1 MSIFID
7 PPVWPAHGT
16 VFSHLISDT
25 SLAELHDFAAKT
37 GISPRAFDADHY
49 DVPAY
54 RYEGLVRAGAREVS
68 GSQLTRILIDS
79 GLRVPLRERP
89 NKIRPRLMRAW
100 DSLLPGHTALGED
113 LLERYEQPHRKYHT
127 SVHLSEMLTA
137 LKTLYERHHTAT
149 PRAVLL
155 AAWFHDAVYEAN
167 PGEDEAASADLAR
180 TALTPLASTGSLTN
194 REVTTIAHLIELT
207 ASHQLADGIEE
218 YTSGALTRADAAFF
232 LDADLAILAAD
243 SPRYTRYVAGVRAEY
258 AHYYSS
264 DAFTCGRA
272 AILQGFLNRTAIYAS
287 DTAHLLW
294 DAPARL
300 NLRTELEGYR
310 AALGEQPAK
319 EGALTCARR

>member
-68 GSQLTRILIDS
+68 GSRLTRILIDS

-100 DSLLPGHTALGED
+100 DSLLPGHTALGEN
-113 LLERYEQPHRKYHT
+113 LLARYEQPHRKYHT

-137 LKTLYERHHTAT
+137 LKTLYEQHHTAT

-167 PGEDEAASADLAR
+167 PGDDEAASADLAR

-194 REVTTIAHLIELT
+194 REVTAIAHLIELT

-258 AHYYSS
+258 AHYAP
-264 DAFTCGRA
+264 DAFTRGRA

-310 AALGEQPAK
+310 AALSEQPTK
-319 EGALTCARR
+319 EAH

>member
-1 MSIFID
+1 VSIFID

-137 LKTLYERHHTAT
+137 LKTLYKRHHTAT

-194 REVTTIAHLIELT
+194 REVTAIAHLIELT

-258 AHYYSS
+258 AHYAP
-264 DAFTCGRA
+264 DAFTRGRA

-310 AALGEQPAK
+310 AALSEQPTK
-319 EGALTCARR
+319 EAH

>member
-137 LKTLYERHHTAT
+137 LKTLYKRHHTAT

-180 TALTPLASTGSLTN
+180 TTLTPLASTGFLTN
-194 REVTTIAHLIELT
+194 REVAAIAHLIELT

-258 AHYYSS
+258 AHYAP
-264 DAFTCGRA
+264 DAFTRGRA
-272 AILQGFLNRTAIYAS
+272 GILRGFLNRTTIYAS
-287 DTAHLLW
+287 DTAHFLW

-310 AALGEQPAK
+310 AALSEQPIK
-319 EGALTCARR
+319 EAH

>member
-68 GSQLTRILIDS
+68 GSRLTRILIDS

-89 NKIRPRLMRAW
+89 NKIHPRLMRAW

-137 LKTLYERHHTAT
+137 LKTLYKRHHTAT

-167 PGEDEAASADLAR
+167 PGDDEAASADLAR

-258 AHYYSS
+258 AHYAP
-264 DAFTCGRA
+264 DAFTRGRA
-272 AILQGFLNRTAIYAS
+272 AILQGFLNRTTIYAS

-300 NLRTELEGYR
+300 NLRTELEGYCP
-310 AALGEQPAK
+310 ALSEQPTK
-319 EGALTCARR
+319 EGH

>member
-68 GSQLTRILIDS
+68 GSRLTRILIDS

-100 DSLLPGHTALGED
+100 DSLLPGHTALGEN
-113 LLERYEQPHRKYHT
+113 LLARYEQPHRKYHT

-137 LKTLYERHHTAT
+137 LKTLYEQHHTAT

-167 PGEDEAASADLAR
+167 PGDDEAASADLAR

-194 REVTTIAHLIELT
+194 REVTAIAHLIELT

-258 AHYYSS
+258 AHYAP
-264 DAFTCGRA
+264 DAFTRGRA

-310 AALGEQPAK
+310 AALSEQPIK
-319 EGALTCARR
+319 EAH

>member
-68 GSQLTRILIDS
+68 GSRLTRILIDS

-100 DSLLPGHTALGED
+100 DSLLPGHTALGEN
-113 LLERYEQPHRKYHT
+113 LLARYEQPHRKYHT

-137 LKTLYERHHTAT
+137 LKTLYKRHHTAT

-155 AAWFHDAVYEAN
+155 AAWFHDAVYDAN

-194 REVTTIAHLIELT
+194 REVTAIAHLIELT

-258 AHYYSS
+258 AHYTP
-264 DAFTCGRA
+264 DAFTRGRA
-272 AILQGFLNRTAIYAS
+272 AILQGFLNRTTIYAS

-310 AALGEQPAK
+310 AALSEQPTK
-319 EGALTCARR
+319 EAH

>member
-1 MSIFID
+1 VSIFID

-68 GSQLTRILIDS
+68 GSRLTRILIDS

-137 LKTLYERHHTAT
+137 LKTLYKRHHTAT

-167 PGEDEAASADLAR
+167 PGDDEAASADLAR
-180 TALTPLASTGSLTN
+180 TALTPLASTGFLTN
-194 REVTTIAHLIELT
+194 RGVTAIAHLIELT

-218 YTSGALTRADAAFF
+218 YTSGALTRADAEFF

-258 AHYYSS
+258 AHYAP
-264 DAFTCGRA
+264 DAFTRGRA

-319 EGALTCARR
+319 EGALNCARR

>member
-25 SLAELHDFAAKT
+25 SLAELHDFAAKN

-137 LKTLYERHHTAT
+137 LKTLYKRHHTAT

-167 PGEDEAASADLAR
+167 PGDDEAASADLAR
-180 TALTPLASTGSLTN
+180 TALTPLASTGFLTN
-194 REVTTIAHLIELT
+194 RGVTAIAHLIELT

-218 YTSGALTRADAAFF
+218 YTSGALTRADAEFF

-258 AHYYSS
+258 AHYAP
-264 DAFTCGRA
+264 DAFTRGRA

-319 EGALTCARR
+319 EGALNCARR

>member
-137 LKTLYERHHTAT
+137 LKTLYKRHHTAT

-167 PGEDEAASADLAR
+167 PGDDEAASADLAR
-180 TALTPLASTGSLTN
+180 TALTPLASTGFLTN
-194 REVTTIAHLIELT
+194 REVTAIAHLIELT

-258 AHYYSS
+258 AHYTL
-264 DAFTCGRA
+264 DAFTRGRA

-310 AALGEQPAK
+310 AALSEQPTK
-319 EGALTCARR
+319 EAH

>member
-137 LKTLYERHHTAT
+137 LKTLYKRHHTAT

-167 PGEDEAASADLAR
+167 PGDDEAASADLAR
-180 TALTPLASTGSLTN
+180 TALTPLASTGFLTN
-194 REVTTIAHLIELT
+194 REVTAIAHLIELT

-258 AHYYSS
+258 AHYAP
-264 DAFTCGRA
+264 DAFTRGRA
-272 AILQGFLNRTAIYAS
+272 AILQGFLNRTTIYAS

-310 AALGEQPAK
+310 AALSEQPTK
-319 EGALTCARR
+319 EAH

>member
-137 LKTLYERHHTAT
+137 LKTLYKRHHTAT

-194 REVTTIAHLIELT
+194 REVTAIAHLIELT

-258 AHYYSS
+258 AYYAP
-264 DAFTCGRA
+264 DAFTRGRA

-310 AALGEQPAK
+310 AALSEQPTK
-319 EGALTCARR
+319 EAH

>member
-100 DSLLPGHTALGED
+100 DSLLPGHTALGEN

-137 LKTLYERHHTAT
+137 LKTLYEQHHTAT

-194 REVTTIAHLIELT
+194 REVTAIAHLIELT

-258 AHYYSS
+258 AHYAP
-264 DAFTCGRA
+264 DAFTRGRA
-272 AILQGFLNRTAIYAS
+272 AILQGFLNRTTIYAS

-300 NLRTELEGYR
+300 NLRTELEGYS

-319 EGALTCARR
+319 EGALNCAHR

>member
-137 LKTLYERHHTAT
+137 LKTLYEQHHTAT

-167 PGEDEAASADLAR
+167 PGDDEAASADLAR

-194 REVTTIAHLIELT
+194 REVTAIAHLIELT

-258 AHYYSS
+258 AHYAP
-264 DAFTCGRA
+264 DAFTRGRA

-319 EGALTCARR
+319 EGALNCARR

>member
-137 LKTLYERHHTAT
+137 LKTLYKRHHTAT

-194 REVTTIAHLIELT
+194 REVTAIAHLIELT

-258 AHYYSS
+258 AHYAP
-264 DAFTCGRA
+264 DAFTRGRA
-272 AILQGFLNRTAIYAS
+272 AILQGFLNRTTIYAS

-310 AALGEQPAK
+310 AALSEQPIK
-319 EGALTCARR
+319 DSH

>member
-68 GSQLTRILIDS
+68 GSRLTRILIDS

-137 LKTLYERHHTAT
+137 LKTLYKRHHTAT

-167 PGEDEAASADLAR
+167 PGDDEAASADLAR
-180 TALTPLASTGSLTN
+180 TALTPLASTGFLTN
-194 REVTTIAHLIELT
+194 REVTAIAHLIELT

-258 AHYYSS
+258 AHYAS
-264 DAFTCGRA
+264 DAFTRGRA
-272 AILQGFLNRTAIYAS
+272 AILQGFLNRTTIYAS

-310 AALGEQPAK
+310 AALSEQPTK
-319 EGALTCARR
+319 EAH

>member
-68 GSQLTRILIDS
+68 GSRLTRILIDS

-137 LKTLYERHHTAT
+137 LKTLYKRHHTAT

-194 REVTTIAHLIELT
+194 REVTAIAHLIELT

-218 YTSGALTRADAAFF
+218 YTSGALTRADAEFF

-258 AHYYSS
+258 AHYAP
-264 DAFTCGRA
+264 DAFTRGRA

-319 EGALTCARR
+319 EGALNCARR

>member
-25 SLAELHDFAAKT
+25 SLAELHDFAAKN

-68 GSQLTRILIDS
+68 GSRLTRILIDS

-100 DSLLPGHTALGED
+100 ESLLPGHTALGEN
-113 LLERYEQPHRKYHT
+113 LLARYEQPHRKYHT

-137 LKTLYERHHTAT
+137 LKTLYEQHHTAT

-194 REVTTIAHLIELT
+194 REVTAIAHLIELT

-258 AHYYSS
+258 AHYAP
-264 DAFTCGRA
+264 DAFTRGRA

-319 EGALTCARR
+319 EGALNCAHR

>member
-16 VFSHLISDT
+16 VFSHLISDM
-25 SLAELHDFAAKT
+25 SLAELHDFAAKN

-68 GSQLTRILIDS
+68 GSRLTRILIDS

-137 LKTLYERHHTAT
+137 LKTLYKRHHTAT

-167 PGEDEAASADLAR
+167 PGDDEAASADLAR

-194 REVTTIAHLIELT
+194 REVTAIAHLIELT

-258 AHYYSS
+258 AHYTP
-264 DAFTCGRA
+264 DAFTRGRA
-272 AILQGFLNRTAIYAS
+272 AILQGFLNRTTIYAS

-310 AALGEQPAK
+310 AALSEQPTK
-319 EGALTCARR
+319 EAH

>member
-137 LKTLYERHHTAT
+137 LKTLYKRHHTAT

-167 PGEDEAASADLAR
+167 PGDDEAASADLAR
-180 TALTPLASTGSLTN
+180 TALTPRASTGFLTN
-194 REVTTIAHLIELT
+194 REVTAIAHLIELT

-258 AHYYSS
+258 AHYTP
-264 DAFTCGRA
+264 DAFTRGRA
-272 AILQGFLNRTAIYAS
+272 AILQGFLNRTTIYAS

-310 AALGEQPAK
+310 AALSEQPTK
-319 EGALTCARR
+319 EAH

>member
-68 GSQLTRILIDS
+68 GSRLTRILIDS

-137 LKTLYERHHTAT
+137 LKTLYKRHHTAT

-155 AAWFHDAVYEAN
+155 AAWFHDAVYEVN

-194 REVTTIAHLIELT
+194 REVTAIAHLIELT

-258 AHYYSS
+258 AHYAP
-264 DAFTCGRA
+264 DAFTRGRA
-272 AILQGFLNRTAIYAS
+272 AILQGFLNRTTIYAS

-310 AALGEQPAK
+310 AALSEQPTK
-319 EGALTCARR
+319 EAH

>member
-68 GSQLTRILIDS
+68 GSRLTRILIDS

-137 LKTLYERHHTAT
+137 LKTLYKRHHTAT

-180 TALTPLASTGSLTN
+180 TALTPLASTGFLTN
-194 REVTTIAHLIELT
+194 REVTAIAHLIELT

-258 AHYYSS
+258 AHYAP
-264 DAFTCGRA
+264 DAFTRGRA

-310 AALGEQPAK
+310 TALSEQPTK
-319 EGALTCARR
+319 EAH

>member
-16 VFSHLISDT
+16 VFSHLISDI

-68 GSQLTRILIDS
+68 GSRLTRILIDS

-137 LKTLYERHHTAT
+137 LKTLYKRHHTAT

-180 TALTPLASTGSLTN
+180 TTLAPLASTGSLTN
-194 REVTTIAHLIELT
+194 REVTAIAHLIELT

-258 AHYYSS
+258 AHYTL
-264 DAFTCGRA
+264 DAFTRGRA

-310 AALGEQPAK
+310 AALSEQPAH
-319 EGALTCARR
+319 

>member
-137 LKTLYERHHTAT
+137 LKTLYKRHHTAT

-167 PGEDEAASADLAR
+167 PGDDEAASADLAR
-180 TALTPLASTGSLTN
+180 TALTPLASTGFLTN
-194 REVTTIAHLIELT
+194 RGVTAIAHLIELT

-218 YTSGALTRADAAFF
+218 YTSGALTRADAEFF

-258 AHYYSS
+258 AHYAP
-264 DAFTCGRA
+264 DAFTRGRA
-272 AILQGFLNRTAIYAS
+272 AILQGFLNRTTIYAS

-310 AALGEQPAK
+310 AALSEQPTK
-319 EGALTCARR
+319 EAH

>member
-68 GSQLTRILIDS
+68 GSRLTRILIDS

-137 LKTLYERHHTAT
+137 LKTLYKRHHTAT

-180 TALTPLASTGSLTN
+180 TTLAPLASTGSLTN
-194 REVTTIAHLIELT
+194 REVTAIAHLIELT

-258 AHYYSS
+258 AHYAP
-264 DAFTCGRA
+264 DAFTRGRA

-310 AALGEQPAK
+310 AALSEQPTK
-319 EGALTCARR
+319 EAH

>member
-137 LKTLYERHHTAT
+137 LKTLYKRHHTAT

-258 AHYYSS
+258 AHYTL
-264 DAFTCGRA
+264 DAFTRGRA

-300 NLRTELEGYR
+300 NLRTELEGYS

-319 EGALTCARR
+319 EGALNCAHR

>member
-137 LKTLYERHHTAT
+137 LKTLYKRHHTAT

-180 TALTPLASTGSLTN
+180 TTLTPLASTGSLTN
-194 REVTTIAHLIELT
+194 REVTAIAHLIELT

-258 AHYYSS
+258 AHYAP
-264 DAFTCGRA
+264 DAFTRGRA

-310 AALGEQPAK
+310 ATAQ
-319 EGALTCARR
+319 R

>member
-100 DSLLPGHTALGED
+100 DSLMPGHTALGED

-137 LKTLYERHHTAT
+137 LKTLYEQHHTAT

-194 REVTTIAHLIELT
+194 REVTAIAHLIELT

-258 AHYYSS
+258 AHYAP
-264 DAFTCGRA
+264 DAFTRGRA

-310 AALGEQPAK
+310 AALSEQPTK
-319 EGALTCARR
+319 EAH

>member
-113 LLERYEQPHRKYHT
+113 LLARYEQPHRKYHT

-137 LKTLYERHHTAT
+137 LKTLYEQHHTAT

-180 TALTPLASTGSLTN
+180 TTLTPLASTGSLTN
-194 REVTTIAHLIELT
+194 REVTAIAHLIELT

-258 AHYYSS
+258 AHYAP
-264 DAFTCGRA
+264 DAFTRGRA

-310 AALGEQPAK
+310 AALSEQPIK
-319 EGALTCARR
+319 EAH

>member
-68 GSQLTRILIDS
+68 GSRLTRILIDS

-137 LKTLYERHHTAT
+137 LKMLYERHHTAT

-194 REVTTIAHLIELT
+194 REVNAIAHLIELT

-243 SPRYTRYVAGVRAEY
+243 SPRYNRYVAGVRAEY
-258 AHYYSS
+258 AHYAP
-264 DAFTCGRA
+264 DAFTRGRA

-310 AALGEQPAK
+310 AALSEQPTK
-319 EGALTCARR
+319 EAH

>member
-68 GSQLTRILIDS
+68 GSRLTRILIDS

-100 DSLLPGHTALGED
+100 ESLLPGHTALGED

-137 LKTLYERHHTAT
+137 LKTLYKRHHTAT

-180 TALTPLASTGSLTN
+180 TTLTPLASTGSLTN
-194 REVTTIAHLIELT
+194 REVTAIAHLIELT

-258 AHYYSS
+258 AHYAP
-264 DAFTCGRA
+264 DAFTRGRA

-310 AALGEQPAK
+310 AALSEQPTK
-319 EGALTCARR
+319 EAH

>member
-68 GSQLTRILIDS
+68 GSQLTRILIGS
-79 GLRVPLRERP
+79 GLRVSLRERP

-100 DSLLPGHTALGED
+100 ESLLPGHTALGED

-137 LKTLYERHHTAT
+137 LKTLYKRHHTAT

-167 PGEDEAASADLAR
+167 PGDDEAASADLAR
-180 TALTPLASTGSLTN
+180 TALTPLASTGFLTN
-194 REVTTIAHLIELT
+194 REVTAIAHLIELT

-258 AHYYSS
+258 AHYAS
-264 DAFTCGRA
+264 DAFTRGRA

-310 AALGEQPAK
+310 AALSEQPTK
-319 EGALTCARR
+319 EAH

>member
-68 GSQLTRILIDS
+68 GSRLTRILIDS

-137 LKTLYERHHTAT
+137 LKTLYKRHHTAT

-194 REVTTIAHLIELT
+194 REVTAIAHLIELT

-258 AHYYSS
+258 AHYAP
-264 DAFTCGRA
+264 DAFTRGRA

-310 AALGEQPAK
+310 AALSEQPTK
-319 EGALTCARR
+319 EAH

>member
-100 DSLLPGHTALGED
+100 DSLLPGYTALGEN

-137 LKTLYERHHTAT
+137 LKTLYKRHHTAT

-258 AHYYSS
+258 AHYAS
-264 DAFTCGRA
+264 DAFTRGRA

-319 EGALTCARR
+319 EGALNCARR

>member
-68 GSQLTRILIDS
+68 GSRLTRILIDS

-137 LKTLYERHHTAT
+137 LKTLYKRHHTAT

-167 PGEDEAASADLAR
+167 PGDDEAASADLAR
-180 TALTPLASTGSLTN
+180 TALTPLASTGFLTN
-194 REVTTIAHLIELT
+194 REVTAIAHLIELT

-258 AHYYSS
+258 AHYAP
-264 DAFTCGRA
+264 DAFTRGRA

-310 AALGEQPAK
+310 AALSEQPTK
-319 EGALTCARR
+319 EAH

>member
-68 GSQLTRILIDS
+68 GSRLTRILIDS

-113 LLERYEQPHRKYHT
+113 LLARYEQPHRKYHT

-137 LKTLYERHHTAT
+137 LKTLYEQHHTAT

-194 REVTTIAHLIELT
+194 REVTAIAHLIELT

-258 AHYYSS
+258 AHYAP
-264 DAFTCGRA
+264 DAFTRGRA

-310 AALGEQPAK
+310 AALSEQPTK
-319 EGALTCARR
+319 EAH

>member
-137 LKTLYERHHTAT
+137 LKTLYKRHHTAT

-194 REVTTIAHLIELT
+194 REVTAIAHLIELT

-258 AHYYSS
+258 AHYAP
-264 DAFTCGRA
+264 DAFTRGRA

-319 EGALTCARR
+319 EGALNCARR

>member
-100 DSLLPGHTALGED
+100 DSLLPGHTALGEN
-113 LLERYEQPHRKYHT
+113 LLARYEQPHRKYHT

-137 LKTLYERHHTAT
+137 LKTLYEQHHTAT

-180 TALTPLASTGSLTN
+180 TTLTPLASTGSLTN
-194 REVTTIAHLIELT
+194 REVTAIAHLIELT

-258 AHYYSS
+258 AHYTP
-264 DAFTCGRA
+264 DAFTRGRA
-272 AILQGFLNRTAIYAS
+272 AILQGFLNRTTIYAS

-319 EGALTCARR
+319 EGALNCARR

>member
-68 GSQLTRILIDS
+68 GSRLTRILIDS

-137 LKTLYERHHTAT
+137 LKTLYKRHHTAT

-167 PGEDEAASADLAR
+167 PGDDEAASADLAR
-180 TALTPLASTGSLTN
+180 TALTPLASTGFLTN
-194 REVTTIAHLIELT
+194 RGVTAIAHLIELT

-258 AHYYSS
+258 AHYAS
-264 DAFTCGRA
+264 DAFTRGRA

-310 AALGEQPAK
+310 ATAQ
-319 EGALTCARR
+319 R

>member
-68 GSQLTRILIDS
+68 GSRLTRILIDS

-137 LKTLYERHHTAT
+137 LKTLYKRHHTAT

-194 REVTTIAHLIELT
+194 REVTAIAHLIELT

-258 AHYYSS
+258 AHYTL
-264 DAFTCGRA
+264 DAFTRGRA

-319 EGALTCARR
+319 EGALNCARR

>member
-89 NKIRPRLMRAW
+89 NKIRPRLIRAW
-100 DSLLPGHTALGED
+100 DSLLPGHTALGEN

-137 LKTLYERHHTAT
+137 LKTLYKRHHTAT

-180 TALTPLASTGSLTN
+180 TTLTPLASTGFLTN
-194 REVTTIAHLIELT
+194 REVTAIAHLIELT

-258 AHYYSS
+258 AHYTL
-264 DAFTCGRA
+264 DAFTRGRA

-319 EGALTCARR
+319 EGALNCARR